1 MEEPKTLDTVV
12 VTDSTP
18 DETPAPVAKQPST
31 MPNFQQ
37 MLINQ
42 LNRPTVGGGGNPQK
56 ALQDT
61 IAGKQAEANLAI
73 ENAKRKEATMRPL
86 QEAKETRI
94 GQTEQQ
100 QAGIS
105 KELNTPFQVPQETV
119 ADFSQLGGLVG
130 IMGVMLGTSGKMSAQ
145 NVLQSATGILDG
157 YKKGRADLIAQK
169 QKEFEANMKRLTALS
184 SQVQAEL
191 KTYMDKA
198 AVRDQTAGLSL
209 ATAESIG
216 AGGIIAEVV
225 KGQSAF
231 KIQEMNQSAASLTRA
246 AQTANTNI
254 LIQLAK
260 DQESRNRQEQTRL
273 RQRELLR
280 LEDGSLVLYDK
291 SSNTYEAA
299 PDELAKAAKVGAG
312 GKAGAG
318 ASGDA
323 SVAVKEYTGATLP
336 SKDAKEVTQIA
347 RAIGEAELLQKDVEA
362 NPELIGR
369 SGQMGRVINRY
380 VDSFRTGKE
389 IEDDTSVSQEQLIF
403 AKRYAAYLVQ
413 YERGV
418 AGGAKGFTVALQQ
431 RFNTLLNQDQ
441 FNPDGFKNLMDQH
454 ISELASQGVA
464 YSPKNINR
472 QKLLNFGRDIAYNS
486 NYGAPSVNVTQNAAT
501 QRQLSPQDQSA
512 LDWANAHPQD
522 PRSEKIKQRLG
533 IK

>member
-1 MEEPKTLDTVV
+1 MAEPKTLDPVV

-18 DETPAPVAKQPST
+18 DAAPSPVAKQPST

-37 MLINQ
+37 MLMDQ
-42 LNRPTVGGGGNPQK
+42 LNRPTTSGGGNPQK

-73 ENAKRKEATMRPL
+73 ENAKRKETTMRPL
-86 QEAKETRI
+86 QEAKEARI

-119 ADFSQLGGLVG
+119 ADFSSLGGLVG

-145 NVLQSATGILDG
+145 NVLSSATGILDG

-231 KIQEMNQSAASLTRA
+231 EIQKMNQSAASLTQA
-246 AQTANTNI
+246 AQTAKTNI

-260 DQESRNRQEQTRL
+260 DQQAQKTAQEVRNQTPVYSSPEGPRNYKG
-273 RQRELLR
+273 ELIA
-280 LEDGSLVLYDK
+280 GVPANATK
-291 SSNTYEAA
+291 FTTA
-299 PDELAKAAKVGAG
+299 PKVGS
-312 GKAGAG
+312 G

-413 YERGV
+413 YERGI

-441 FNPDGFKNLMDQH
+441 FNPSGFKNLMDQH
-454 ISELASQGVA
+454 ITELASQGVA

-472 QKLLNFGRDIAYNS
+472 QKLLDFGRDIAYNS

>member
-1 MEEPKTLDTVV
+1 
-12 VTDSTP
+12 
-18 DETPAPVAKQPST
+18 
-31 MPNFQQ
+31 
-37 MLINQ
+37 
-42 LNRPTVGGGGNPQK
+42 
-56 ALQDT
+56 
-61 IAGKQAEANLAI
+61 
-73 ENAKRKEATMRPL
+73 
-86 QEAKETRI
+86 
-94 GQTEQQ
+94 
-100 QAGIS
+100 
-105 KELNTPFQVPQETV
+105 
-119 ADFSQLGGLVG
+119 
-130 IMGVMLGTSGKMSAQ
+130 
-145 NVLQSATGILDG
+145 
-157 YKKGRADLIAQK
+157 
-169 QKEFEANMKRLTALS
+169 
-184 SQVQAEL
+184 
-191 KTYMDKA
+191 
-198 AVRDQTAGLSL
+198 
-209 ATAESIG
+209 
-216 AGGIIAEVV
+216 
-225 KGQSAF
+225 
-231 KIQEMNQSAASLTRA
+231 MNQSAASLTQA
-246 AQTANTNI
+246 AQTAKTNI

-260 DQESRNRQEQTRL
+260 DQESRIQQEQTRL

-299 PDELAKAAKVGAG
+299 PDELAKAAKVGAY
-312 GKAGAG
+312 GKSGAG

-413 YERGV
+413 YERGM

-441 FNPDGFKNLMDQH
+441 FNPSGFKNLMDQH
-454 ISELASQGVA
+454 ITELASQGVA

-472 QKLLNFGRDIAYNS
+472 QKLLDFGRDIAYNS

>member
-1 MEEPKTLDTVV
+1 MGVENVSENTSSSQIMDMIRNKVNDPLSFK
-12 VTDSTP
+12 
-18 DETPAPVAKQPST
+18 
-31 MPNFQQ
+31 
-37 MLINQ
+37 
-42 LNRPTVGGGGNPQK
+42 GGGGNPQQ
-56 ALQDT
+56 ALKDT
-61 IAGKQAEANLAI
+61 IAGEQAKSDVAMKMAKQ
-73 ENAKRKEATMRPL
+73 KEDTMRPL
-86 QEAKETRI
+86 QEAKVERI

-119 ADFSQLGGLVG
+119 ADFSSLGGLVG

-157 YKKGRADLIAQK
+157 YKKGRSDLIAQK

-191 KTYMDKA
+191 KTYMEKA
-198 AVRDQTAGLSL
+198 AVKDQTAALSL
-209 ATAESIG
+209 ETISAVANN
-216 AGGIIAEVV
+216 GIVAAVV
-225 KGQSAF
+225 TGQSAF
-231 KIQEMNQSAASLTRA
+231 KIQEMYTAL
-246 AQTANTNI
+246 ANTSNAAKSRELSALQSLYTSTKQI
-254 LIQLAK
+254 EEKKKEEAAK
-260 DQESRNRQEQTRL
+260 DRVPVYSSPEGPRNYKG
-273 RQRELLR
+273 ELIA
-280 LEDGSLVLYDK
+280 GVPANATK
-291 SSNTYEAA
+291 FTIA
-299 PDELAKAAKVGAG
+299 PKVGS
-312 GKAGAG
+312 AG

-413 YERGV
+413 YERGM

-441 FNPDGFKNLMDQH
+441 FNPSGFKNLMDQH
-454 ISELASQGVA
+454 ITELASQGVA

-472 QKLLNFGRDIAYNS
+472 QKLLDFGRDIAYNS